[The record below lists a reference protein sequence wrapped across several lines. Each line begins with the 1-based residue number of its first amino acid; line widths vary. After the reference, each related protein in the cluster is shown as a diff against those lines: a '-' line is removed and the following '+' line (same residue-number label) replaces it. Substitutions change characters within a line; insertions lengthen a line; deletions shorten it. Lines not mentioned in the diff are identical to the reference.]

1 MPARANRHCMTVIDK
16 AGLKSLGHRSLAT
29 ALTPPPA
36 RYTFLTAQIQNN
48 GGCHVDVTM
57 TAFAAYRRF
66 QRNPRTQWIRGATSF
81 FWPDCSTYPCAQF
94 PSSNQFTVLFTAFGS
109 RMSIR

>member
-66 QRNPRTQWIRGATSF
+66 QRNPRTQWIRGARHSSGPTVRRIPAHSF
-81 FWPDCSTYPCAQF
+81 PPVTNSPCF
-94 PSSNQFTVLFTAFGS
+94 SPHLVVEC
-109 RMSIR
+109 R